1 MQAYTAIL
9 NELDYAAN
17 HPAEAVRLFKK
28 ETGREV
34 IGCLP
39 IYVPEEIIYA
49 GGMLPIGIWGGKTN
63 IVKSGAYLPGFSCSI
78 MRGIMEF
85 AAKGTYNDL
94 SAVICP
100 VHCDT
105 LKCIGENWKV
115 AVPDVPCIGL
125 VYPQNRTSKAGI
137 AFLTAEFA
145 QIRSQLESLTGRHI
159 SDEDIENA
167 IIIYNEHR
175 KTMREFC
182 RVARDYPLTVSVKKR
197 HTVMKSA
204 FFMDKAKHTL
214 LVKALISELH
224 SLPAEKWT
232 GNKVVLTGIIAEP
245 DSFLDLFTEY
255 GIAVV
260 GDDLAHESRQ
270 YRTDVPQNGMP
281 LERLARRWADL
292 EGCSLAYDPAKK
304 RGQMIIDLV
313 KETGADGVI
322 VTMMKFCEP
331 EEFDYPIL
339 KKEFEKA
346 GVPHLYIE
354 LEQQAD
360 SAEQLRTR
368 MQGFTEMLSRR

>member
-1 MQAYTAIL
+1 MQAFTAIL
-9 NELDYAAN
+9 NELDHVVN
-17 HPAEAVRLFKK
+17 HPREAVRKFKK

-49 GGMLPIGIWGGKTN
+49 GHMLPVGIWGGQTN
-63 IVKSGAYLPGFSCSI
+63 IVKSGAYLPGFACSI

-85 AAKGTYNDL
+85 AVQGTYNDL

-115 AVPDVPCIGL
+115 AVPNVPCIGL
-125 VYPQNRTSKAGI
+125 VYPQNRKSETGI
-137 AFLTAEFA
+137 AFLTAEFQ
-145 QIRSQLESLTGRHI
+145 QIRSQLESLTGRPI
-159 SDEDIENA
+159 ADEDIENA

-175 KTMREFC
+175 KTMREFSKI
-182 RVARDYPLTVSVKKR
+182 ARDFPVTVSPKVR
-197 HTVMKSA
+197 HRVMKSA
-204 FFMDKAKHTL
+204 FFMDKAKHTM
-214 LVKALISELH
+214 LVKALISELR
-224 SLPAEKWT
+224 SLPAEEWT
-232 GNKVVLTGIIAEP
+232 GSKIVLTGIIAEP
-245 DSFLDLFTEY
+245 DSFLDLFTDY

-270 YRTDVPQNGMP
+270 YRTDVPQDGNP

-304 RGQMIIDLV
+304 RGQMIIDTV
-313 KETGADGVI
+313 KENGADGVI

-360 SAEQLRTR
+360 SVEQLRTR
-368 MQGFTEMLSRR
+368 LQGFTEMLYRR